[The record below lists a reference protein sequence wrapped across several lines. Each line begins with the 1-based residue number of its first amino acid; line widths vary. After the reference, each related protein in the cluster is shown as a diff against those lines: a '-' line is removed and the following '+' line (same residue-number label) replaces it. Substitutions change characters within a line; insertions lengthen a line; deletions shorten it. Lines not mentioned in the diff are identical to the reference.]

1 MVASIINAVAIK
13 GVQRRLILL
22 LLSVAA
28 ASSGALLAAPS
39 HAKFDSVANPTRG
52 NERERI
58 IVRVGG
64 KDIYGSG
71 IIIRK
76 LRDNMLV
83 IATAAHVITD
93 KRQTACVSFYDGVTV
108 PAKVIRPAPSR
119 RADVAFL
126 VAQTSHSNA
135 YSEAQ
140 LIFDTGQASG
150 LSVIAAGY
158 PADAPYT
165 ETKGR
170 LSGLLPKPLAG
181 EYQLTYTNDIQK
193 GMSGG
198 GIFTE
203 NNDLVGMNAVHSSP
217 LWSAPVYYNDGTQ
230 VAPREAIDLENFSL
244 GISSSTLK
252 KELGQI
258 GHSQY
263 KLAKLGS
270 SLNHQHLC
278 SHFKKRALATS
289 RHANWSEP
297 PQPEFLAIER

>member
-1 MVASIINAVAIK
+1 MAASILNALAIK
-13 GVQRRLILL
+13 GGQRRLLLL
-22 LLSVAA
+22 LLSVTA
-28 ASSGALLAAPS
+28 ASPGALLAAPS
-39 HAKFDSVANPTRG
+39 HPKFDSVANPTRR
-52 NERERI
+52 NERERM

-76 LRDNMLV
+76 LRDNMLL
-83 IATAAHVITD
+83 IATAAHVLTD
-93 KRQTACVSFYDGVTV
+93 QRQSACVVFYDGVTV
-108 PAKVIRPAPSR
+108 PAKIIRLAPSR
-119 RADVAFL
+119 RADIAFL

-140 LIFDTGQASG
+140 LISDTGQASG

-181 EYQLTYTNDIQK
+181 EYRLSYTNDIQK

-217 LWSAPVYYNDGTQ
+217 LWSAPVYYNDGAQ
-230 VAPREAIDLENFSL
+230 LAPQEAVNLEDFSL
-244 GISSSTLK
+244 GIGSSTLK
-252 KELGQI
+252 KELGRI

-263 KLAKLGS
+263 KLVKLGS
-270 SLNHQHLC
+270 SLKHQHIC
-278 SHFKKRALATS
+278 SHVKKRVLATG
-289 RHANWSEP
+289 RHDN
-297 PQPEFLAIER
+297 